1 MPMRLLRCF
10 FAFVLLAMPSL
21 VLAQA
26 VQMPDFQ
33 RLERQLRLKPHQKA
47 QYDIAVVSLKRSLI
61 ASAAAFAELR
71 LQLTDE
77 LMKSQPD
84 FLTLLNRQ
92 RAAYEINAPIYRETL
107 DEWGKLYALMEDDQ
121 VAIAKRF
128 LRDALD
134 DAMSGVRVLGK

>member
-1 MPMRLLRCF
+1 MRALRCF
-10 FAFVLLAMPSL
+10 LAVLLLAMPSL

-33 RLERQLRLKPHQKA
+33 RLEKQLRLKPHQKA
-47 QYDIAVVSLKRSLI
+47 QYDVAVVALKRSLV
-61 ASAAAFAELR
+61 ASAGTFAELR
-71 LQLTDE
+71 EQLTDE
-77 LMKSQPD
+77 LMKSKPD

-107 DEWGKLYALMEDDQ
+107 DEWGKLYALLEDDQ

-128 LRDALD
+128 LQDALGE
-134 DAMSGVRVLGK
+134 AMNGVRVLVK